1 MDGSAIIRIWPK
13 IREVEEV
20 AHREGDATAITRGE
34 RNE

>member
-1 MDGSAIIRIWPK
+1 MEVQSYVFGK
-13 IREVEEV
+13 NREVEEV